1 MNSQSAPQDTPLRKN
16 FFADMKIGTKLGVG
30 FGVLVVLI
38 FLSAL
43 VSYYSSK
50 QATERIQTTETV
62 RVPVALSASQAQA
75 NLLRMLSDVR
85 GYLALGEAT
94 YHDSYLRSAQDFE
107 TDLTN
112 LEKYSLGSDDKAR
125 LEKLRK
131 TYELWRPLPEQLF
144 ELRDDQLDREPAYQ
158 MLATDGVEHAGNV
171 IKALNQMIEEQ
182 SRLDASPENMA
193 IMKDMSNFQGNFLA
207 MLSALRGYVT
217 TRNSVY
223 RYEYEA
229 NRRANDESWSRLL
242 QDKSKLT
249 KTQQQ
254 LIDGTEKE
262 NGIEKERQLFVD
274 MPDQI
279 YKILESD
286 QWRIDLYRFKTEAVP
301 LADQMDKSL
310 SDLVVSQQGTLK
322 TELRSG
328 RELLDRSNWYI
339 IGSGILAL
347 LFGLI
352 MAYASRSAI
361 ALPIGRLTHVAEQI
375 REGALDTQAKV
386 ESRDEIGILAATFNN
401 MTSKLR
407 STLFQVRKEKKRADD
422 LLEVVIPI
430 GVELT
435 TEKDFN
441 RLLEKM
447 LLEAKSFCNAD
458 MGMLYLRPSQE
469 KNELKYVIVRSDSL
483 QVALG
488 GTTGNAIPFG
498 AMPLMDSTGA
508 PNHRHVITHVAL
520 SGVTVNIE
528 DASKSKGFDYLIEQ
542 EELFKGYSVK
552 SLLAIPLKNSADQ
565 VLGVIQLI
573 NPKDKDAV
581 DDGETIIF
589 DPNLQ
594 QMMESFSSLAVAALE
609 AYIREQALR
618 AEVAQLRIEIDQAKR
633 QKQVGEIVESEFF
646 RDLKSKVQ
654 NIRGRQKGGSENKE
668 A

>member
-1 MNSQSAPQDTPLRKN
+1 MNSQSTSQEKLLRRS
-16 FFADMKIGTKLGVG
+16 FFADLKIGAKLGLG
-30 FGVLVVLI
+30 FGVLVALI
-38 FLSAL
+38 FFSAV
-43 VSYYSSK
+43 VSYTSSA
-50 QATERIQTTETV
+50 QATTRIQKSDDV
-62 RVPVALSASQAQA
+62 LVPAALTASQAQA
-75 NLLRMLSDVR
+75 DLLRMLSDVR
-85 GYLALGEAT
+85 GYLALGDAI
-94 YHDSYLRSAQDFE
+94 YRDSYLQSAQAFE
-107 TDLTN
+107 ANLAKLEEQSSDLDP
-112 LEKYSLGSDDKAR
+112 SDQAR
-125 LEKLRK
+125 LKELRK
-131 TYELWRPLPEQLF
+131 TYEQWRPLPEQLF
-144 ELRDDQLDREPAYQ
+144 ELRDDQLDREPAYR

-171 IKALNQMIEEQ
+171 IIALNQMIAEQ
-182 SRLDASPENMA
+182 SKQTPSVENMA
-193 IMKDMSNFQGNFLA
+193 IMDDMSKFQGNFLA

-217 TRNSVY
+217 TRNPVY
-223 RYEYEA
+223 RYEYGA
-229 NRRANDESWSRLL
+229 NKGANDEAWSRLL

-249 KTQQQ
+249 KSQQQ
-254 LIDGTEKE
+254 FMADIGR
-262 NGIEKERQLFVD
+262 ERQSFLI
-274 MPDQI
+274 MPDEI
-279 YKILESD
+279 FKILESTD
-286 QWRIDLYRFKTEAVP
+286 YSWRKDLYLFNTEAVP

-310 SDLVVSQQGTLK
+310 SDLVKNQQNT
-322 TELRSG
+322 LRSELSSG
-328 RELLDRSNWYI
+328 RRSLEVANLYI
-339 IGSGILAL
+339 IGSGIVAL

-483 QVALG
+483 QIALG
-488 GTTGNAIPFG
+488 GTTGNVIPFG
-498 AMPLMDSTGA
+498 VMPLMDSTGA
-508 PNHRHVITHVAL
+508 PNHRHLITHVAL
-520 SGVTVNIE
+520 SGVTANIE
-528 DASKSKGFDYLIEQ
+528 DASQSTDFDYLIEQ

-552 SLLAIPLKNSADQ
+552 SLLAIPLKNSANQ

-573 NPKDKDAV
+573 NPKDAV
-581 DDGETIIF
+581 DNGETIIF

-609 AYIREQALR
+609 AYIREQSLR

-668 A
+668 T